1 MRKKILTLEDLVKF
15 CKDQNLC
22 SFSSQESGYQLCV
35 QIPATFSADE
45 VSESTLFGNIILLHT
60 GRNRNG
66 SNVTVDAAKK
76 CLATIPYKP
85 ILADIQEIDGEL
97 DFTSH
102 AMEITEDGSMRYI
115 ERQVGCFTAD
125 KAYLDDEE
133 NADGRRYIHARVAI
147 PRDYTAAAEIIERK
161 QGTKVS
167 AELAVNSMEYDAK
180 ASELMLTD
188 VEVMGCTLLG
198 KDPDS
203 GEDVQE
209 GMQGARLDIQDFSI
223 ENNAVRFEHDE
234 KMVEMLEQLNRKLDE
249 LTINTNSLRK
259 EEKGRM
265 NEEKFNEL
273 LAKYNKTAEDITF
286 EYENLDDV
294 ELEKAFAEA
303 FDGTEDPSF
312 EENAEPEVE
321 GGDTEEFA
329 DEGKK
334 EANVEETTGAAD
346 PVVDTDSEPEGDSDE
361 GSDDTDGDDA
371 DFTLN
376 YSVNIN
382 GTKKEFA
389 VSLADKMNALYA
401 LVNDTYGEADNA
413 WYDVDVYEEP
423 TKFVVMHDF
432 WGNRHFKQEYTVKKD
447 VYALKGD
454 RIPVFSQFL
463 TQDEINQLEGMKSNY
478 AALEIKVEQYEAE
491 PDKVALLESPDYDQI
506 KDTKEYEELAKR
518 DNYFALTKDELTE
531 KLDGILLDFAKKNK
545 VQFAAKE
552 VKPEKKHDFFAFA
565 RIENNTSF
573 LDGLLKK

>member
-1 MRKKILTLEDLVKF
+1 
-15 CKDQNLC
+15 
-22 SFSSQESGYQLCV
+22 
-35 QIPATFSADE
+35 
-45 VSESTLFGNIILLHT
+45 
-60 GRNRNG
+60 
-66 SNVTVDAAKK
+66 
-76 CLATIPYKP
+76 
-85 ILADIQEIDGEL
+85 
-97 DFTSH
+97 
-102 AMEITEDGSMRYI
+102 
-115 ERQVGCFTAD
+115 
-125 KAYLDDEE
+125 
-133 NADGRRYIHARVAI
+133 
-147 PRDYTAAAEIIERK
+147 
-161 QGTKVS
+161 
-167 AELAVNSMEYDAK
+167 
-180 ASELMLTD
+180 
-188 VEVMGCTLLG
+188 
-198 KDPDS
+198 
-203 GEDVQE
+203 
-209 GMQGARLDIQDFSI
+209 
-223 ENNAVRFEHDE
+223 
-234 KMVEMLEQLNRKLDE
+234 
-249 LTINTNSLRK
+249 
-259 EEKGRM
+259 M